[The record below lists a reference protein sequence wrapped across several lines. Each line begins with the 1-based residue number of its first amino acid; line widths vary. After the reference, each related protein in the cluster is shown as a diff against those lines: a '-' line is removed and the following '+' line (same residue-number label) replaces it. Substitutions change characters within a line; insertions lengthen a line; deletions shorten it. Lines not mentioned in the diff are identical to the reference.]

1 MALKDFLTKDCLQLA
16 DLTWLNSNI
25 CHIKH
30 IGFINFLICLHYE
43 LSRSLVNLN
52 LKDFELGRCFFFIL
66 LLLIKLLNCIFL
78 IVVTNLEVSSR

>member
-16 DLTWLNSNI
+16 DFTWLNGNI

-30 IGFINFLICLHYE
+30 IGYINFLICLHYE

-52 LKDFELGRCFFFIL
+52 LKDFELGRCFFFHFAFAYKV
-66 LLLIKLLNCIFL
+66 IKLYFFNCRNKFRS
-78 IVVTNLEVSSR
+78 VQ